1 MKISVQSKTTR
12 VSEKIVKHL
21 GTYVASKLQA
31 PAKKKK
37 KRLHALI
44 HKKYPGVENF

>member
-31 PAKKKK
+31 PAKKK
-37 KRLHALI
+37 RLHALI